1 MKVKKLA
8 DIIPDLEVFT
18 DKYDLGYIDEF
29 YEDLFS
35 PIRHSVT
42 NLLEIGIKNGGSML
56 LWKEYF
62 SNATVTGIDIHS
74 TDNLKNKERIIQI
87 IEDAYSKSTVS
98 KFEENFFDVIIDDGP
113 HTTESQIFFLKEYFK
128 LLKPGG
134 IMILEDII
142 DTSQTNNFIRLI
154 DETKANVQVYNM
166 IGKQKRSDWLSNWSK
181 GLDVIVIRKL
191 KND

>member
-1 MKVKKLA
+1 MKDKKLA
-8 DIIPDLEVFT
+8 DIIPELTVFT

-35 PIRHSVT
+35 PIRYST
-42 NLLEIGIKNGGSML
+42 TSILEIGIKNGGSIL

-62 SNATVTGIDIHS
+62 PNATVIGIDIHS
-74 TDNLKNKERIIQI
+74 TNNLKNKDKIIQI
-87 IEDAYSKSTVS
+87 IDDAYSKSTIS
-98 KFEENFFDVIIDDGP
+98 KFEENSFDIIIDDGP

-134 IMILEDII
+134 VMILEDII
-142 DTSQTNNFIRLI
+142 DTSQTKNFINLI
-154 DETKANVQVYNM
+154 DSTKASVQVYNM
-166 IGKQKRSDWLSNWSK
+166 IGKQKRPDWLSNWSK
-181 GLDVIVIRKL
+181 GLDVIIIRKF

>member
-1 MKVKKLA
+1 MKDKKLA

-29 YEDLFS
+29 YEDLFF

-62 SNATVTGIDIHS
+62 SNAIVTGIDIHS
-74 TDNLKNKERIIQI
+74 TDNLKNKDRIIQI

-98 KFEENFFDVIIDDGP
+98 KFEENSFDVIIDDGP

-154 DETKANVQVYNM
+154 DETKASVQVYNM
-166 IGKQKRSDWLSNWSK
+166 IGKQKRPDWLSNWSK